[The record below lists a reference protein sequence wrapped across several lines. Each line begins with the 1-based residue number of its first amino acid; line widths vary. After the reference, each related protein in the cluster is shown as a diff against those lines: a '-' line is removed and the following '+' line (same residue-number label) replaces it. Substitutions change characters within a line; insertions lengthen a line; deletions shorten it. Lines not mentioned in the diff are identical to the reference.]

1 MASVAPSPSPKEEA
15 SQLAHKLEMPAHEE
29 YISMDCEMVG
39 TLTDGSV
46 AARVALVN
54 WYNVVILD
62 EYILPNEQVTDY
74 RTFVS
79 GITADILEKRGKPM
93 EEVRAKVL
101 SLIHKKVLVGHALTN
116 DLKSMRIKHHKR
128 LQRDTAFYIPF
139 MKKLE
144 KEDGSTVMLSRRL
157 RDLATEQLN
166 RSIQVEGK
174 SHSPVEDA
182 IAALDLYKFQRHEW
196 ERSVRA
202 KIEEKKNKK
211 KKPLPLPQKALQQ
224 LQIEEESINTL
235 QRQGSAPVKENIPV
249 SQQELQQR
257 RQIKKLRQQERA
269 RSKKK
274 KKIPMSQEKLQKRNQ
289 NIIENKRRSVH
300 QREIENAWLC
310 GLRQQQLQCYHYTP
324 QLQQI
329 PSEPYYCREHTQ
341 QQQQIRSQPY
351 Y

>member
-15 SQLAHKLEMPAHEE
+15 SQLAHKLEMPKIPAPEE

-79 GITADILEKRGKPM
+79 GITADILKKRGKPM
-93 EEVRAKVL
+93 EEVRANVL
-101 SLIHKKVLVGHALTN
+101 SLIREKVLVGHALTN
-116 DLKSMRIKHHKR
+116 DLKAMRIKHPKR
-128 LQRDTAFYIPF
+128 LQRDTALYIPF
-139 MKKLE
+139 MKKRE
-144 KEDGSTVMLSRRL
+144 KEDGSTLMLSRRL

-182 IAALDLYKFQRHEW
+182 IAALDLYKFQRPEW
-196 ERSVRA
+196 ERSVLA
-202 KIEEKKNKK
+202 KIEKKKNKK

-224 LQIEEESINTL
+224 LQIGEESLNTL
-235 QRQGSAPVKENIPV
+235 QQQGSAPVKENILT
-249 SQQELQQR
+249 SQQKLQQR
-257 RQIKKLRQQERA
+257 RQIKKEA
-269 RSKKK
+269 RDRKKK
-274 KKIPMSQEKLQKRNQ
+274 KEKKPMSQQYLHKRNQ
-289 NIIENKRRSVH
+289 HIIENSRRAVQ
-300 QREIENAWLC
+300 QREIEKAWLS
-310 GLRQQQLQCYHYTP
+310 GLRQQQLQCYYYTQP
-324 QLQQI
+324 
-329 PSEPYYCREHTQ
+329 Q
-341 QQQQIRSQPY
+341 QQSPSQLY
-351 Y
+351 YQEIPLVSGVIWNP